1 MRLIDTHRILHTF
14 STRPVLHIY
23 VQLLL
28 DSNCTMM
35 KFMFASY
42 NEKGNV
48 DSIDRLYTHIVG
60 ITALLR
66 MFVGLYRNPITT
78 RTITLQRY

>member
-1 MRLIDTHRILHTF
+1 
-14 STRPVLHIY
+14 
-23 VQLLL
+23 
-28 DSNCTMM
+28 MM